1 MELKTT
7 TLKLQ
12 TLNLDTVLRY
22 SLITASIL
30 IPLLI
35 SKPQLLVGSAIN
47 ILILVSTFKYGVKKS
62 LPIYIIPSVTSLLR
76 GLLFGGATVFLAY
89 LIPFIILSNLIFA
102 YISNTKKNIL
112 TISLGVILK
121 TLFLFST
128 VYILI
133 HTIGL
138 PSIFLQSMGYMQL
151 ITGFVGG
158 VVTLLLLRV
167 TKA

>member
-1 MELKTT
+1 MELKTAS
-7 TLKLQ
+7 LKLQ

-22 SLITASIL
+22 SLITGSLL

-47 ILILVSTFKYGVKKS
+47 VLILVSTFKYGVKKS
-62 LPIYIIPSVTSLLR
+62 LPIYILPSVTSLLR

-89 LIPFIILSNLIFA
+89 LIPFIILSNLIFG
-102 YISNTKKNIL
+102 YIANTKKNIL
-112 TISLGVILK
+112 TISLGAILK

-128 VYILI
+128 VYVLI

-151 ITGFVGG
+151 ITGIVGG